1 MVSPMVPVVHDGED
15 TPNTAIVVED
25 THSLTVSGTVR
36 GSVQG
41 AERLSN
47 EDRVQIEKVFHFS
60 YAPILAER
68 ARNVKGKTGFFMR
81 NPKNSLPHLP

>member
-1 MVSPMVPVVHDGED
+1 MVTPVVTVSHHGQP

-25 THSLTVSGTVR
+25 THSLTLSGQVR

-41 AERLSN
+41 AERLCN
-47 EDRVQIEKVFHFS
+47 EDRVQIEKGFHFS